1 MPGMPAPILLLGG
14 GTPPPGG
21 GTVTY
26 LDNFDQGVPNAAEN
40 DETGNF
46 SYTSSPWILN
56 EDDPKFGLSNAQ
68 GPGGFE
74 TVGDQALL
82 NIRDDNVDFTLET
95 WLKFRPGSSPF
106 GGDAGVHAIGAGNGP
121 QLRFLSVQPGGD
133 PDAPREL
140 RLKALP
146 VQGGAECEIANVNPL
161 VQDTWNHIAVTRES
175 TLVRFFINGLMQG
188 SQIWTGYDWGISNN
202 WDLDWDDIG
211 FTQASVDGAR
221 FILGQAKYT
230 ANFPVPV
237 APPTLD
243 PND

>member
-1 MPGMPAPILLLGG
+1 MPGLPAPILLLGG
-14 GTPPPGG
+14 SAPPGG

-26 LDNFDQGVPNAAEN
+26 LDNFDQGFPNAAIA

-46 SYTSSPWILN
+46 TYASSPWGLN
-56 EDDPKFGLSNAQ
+56 NDAPKFGLSNAQ

-95 WLKFRPGSSPF
+95 WLKFRPGSSPN

-121 QLRFLSVQPGGD
+121 QLRFLSVQPGAD

-146 VQGGAECEIANVNPL
+146 VQVGFECEIANVTPL
-161 VQDTWNHIAVTRES
+161 IQGDWYHVAVTRES
-175 TLVRFFINGLMQG
+175 TLVRFFIGGLMQG
-188 SQIWTGYDWGISNN
+188 SQIWTGYDWGGSNGWN
-202 WDLDWDDIG
+202 LDWDDIG

-230 ANFPVPV
+230 ANYTPPIT
-237 APPTLD
+237 PPTMD